1 MSKHDGVRRV
11 YYKILLLLLNTYT
24 HCALYYVGTRRALC
38 RACLGSR
45 GGFVW
50 EGVRGGGVTVAGRCV
65 RPCADST
72 LHTFGGNRPSAAAKV
87 NAICW
92 LRRVTVR
99 QPGTA
104 APRTPNIAGL
114 RVSGSYTY
122 IVILLLLCVVLSPRR
137 TFVIIIIFFVV
148 IIIIIIALLALTYY
162 YIYIT
167 LYAAST
173 ACTPSV

>member
-1 MSKHDGVRRV
+1 
-11 YYKILLLLLNTYT
+11 
-24 HCALYYVGTRRALC
+24 
-38 RACLGSR
+38 
-45 GGFVW
+45 VW
-50 EGVRGGGVTVAGRCV
+50 EGNEGGTVVGRCV

-72 LHTFGGNRPSAAAKV
+72 LHTFGGNRPATAKV

-114 RVSGSYTY
+114 RVSDYTY

-137 TFVIIIIFFVV
+137 TFVIIIITAVVIFFSV
-148 IIIIIIALLALTYY
+148 IIIIIASLAVT
-162 YIYIT
+162 YIYIIIT
-167 LYAAST
+167 MRIIIIIIILPYT
-173 ACTPSV
+173 NNTVVMVCR